1 MCCAN
6 LEVPWV
12 VVKHLLR
19 GLAVMNIPI
28 DNKYLFNTLVVQSML
43 GSNRDIIIKTI
54 AAIFTLH
61 SVMSRRPYKKSI
73 SLKFKN
79 KIKLYQMIP
88 DNSHSILAFVI
99 QD

>member
-6 LEVPWV
+6 FEVPWV